1 MKRDSKYF
9 ESHREELVGEK
20 LQRMN
25 IEPVLELCTDCI
37 DIRLHWERPLQRQ
50 SIEVIPYLQR
60 SVLRN
65 TDKLRWYH
73 EAKSYLT

>member
-25 IEPVLELCTDCI
+25 IEPVLELCIDCI
-37 DIRLHWERPLQRQ
+37 DIRLHWERPL
-50 SIEVIPYLQR
+50 
-60 SVLRN
+60 
-65 TDKLRWYH
+65 
-73 EAKSYLT
+73 